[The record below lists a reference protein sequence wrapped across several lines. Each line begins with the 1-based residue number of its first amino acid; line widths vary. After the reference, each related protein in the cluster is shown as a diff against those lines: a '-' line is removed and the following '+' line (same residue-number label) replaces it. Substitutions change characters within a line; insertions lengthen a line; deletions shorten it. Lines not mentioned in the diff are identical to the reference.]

1 VKHRAGPFLLAA
13 GGVLLVA
20 GAVALA
26 LRGPRQAPEPAAI
39 ALLAGFILAQIG
51 LAMCAWTRLRPAG
64 RLRNAALVLLIAPP
78 FVIVAAI
85 LALQAGAPWEV
96 TSALSVTALIAIPI
110 GWGVFA
116 AAGTR
121 AGVLSLGVAAAIGWS
136 TLLLFLFQPDSLR
149 ALAAVPLGLTW
160 LTVGLLHGS
169 IRRPSTRTL
178 ASAAAATTVAC
189 ALLVGVA
196 AATARPTGIPG
207 PAPSPGVTTAVVIDT
222 DSLPDDWMA
231 ITYLLSHPD
240 VDVRAITVAGSA
252 ALGCGDGVRQVLR
265 LLALFDRPDVPVAC
279 GRSTLTSGGHPFPAE
294 WREHNLEL
302 MREVPL
308 PEPIAEAIDQ
318 PAPDLLA
325 TVLRASET
333 PVTILALGPLTNLLD
348 TFIAEPGL
356 RDRVAEIVIMGGAL
370 DVAGNTGG
378 GPAEWNLF
386 VDPAAASTVFRAGR
400 PVALIALD
408 ATNDARVDRAAADEV
423 RAAVAAPGGRFVA
436 ELLDAQ
442 ADFVASGEYFFWD
455 PLAAVALTDHRIAGF
470 LRERL
475 DVLAAGDE
483 SGRVVR
489 SPLGGE
495 VSIAVSADAAAFRRT
510 FLQVLNSGT

>member
-1 VKHRAGPFLLAA
+1 MKQRAGPFLLAA

-26 LRGPRQAPEPAAI
+26 VRGPRQRVEPAVI
-39 ALLAGFILAQIG
+39 ALFAGFIVAQVG
-51 LAMCAWTRLRPAG
+51 LVTLAWTRLRPAG
-64 RLRNAALVLLIAPP
+64 RLRTAALVLLIAPP
-78 FVIVAAI
+78 IGVVSAI
-85 LALQAGAPWEV
+85 LALQVGAPWEA
-96 TSALSVTALIAIPI
+96 TTALSIAALFAIPI

-116 AAGTR
+116 VAGSR
-121 AGVLSLGVAAAIGWS
+121 AGVLSLPVASAIGWS
-136 TLLLFLFQPDSLR
+136 TLLLFLFQSDSLR

-160 LTVGLLHGS
+160 LAVGLLHGA
-169 IRRPSTRTL
+169 IRGPSTRTL
-178 ASAAAATTVAC
+178 ASAAAATAVAC
-189 ALLVGVA
+189 ALLVGVTS
-196 AATARPTGIPG
+196 ATGRPTGIPG
-207 PAPSPGVTTAVVIDT
+207 PAPSPGVTKAVVIDT

-231 ITYLLSHPD
+231 IAYLLGHPD

-279 GRSTLTSGGHPFPAE
+279 GRSTLTPGGHPFPAE
-294 WREHNLEL
+294 WRGHNLEL
-302 MREVPL
+302 MDQVPL

-333 PVTILALGPLTNLLD
+333 PVTILALGPLTNILD
-348 TFIAEPGL
+348 TFTAEPGL

-370 DVAGNTGG
+370 DVAGNTGS

-386 VDPAAASTVFRAGR
+386 VDPAAASHVFRAGR

-408 ATNDARVDRAAADEV
+408 ATNDAPIDRAAADEV

-436 ELLDAQ
+436 DLLDAQ
-442 ADFVASGEYFFWD
+442 ADFVATGEYFFWD
-455 PLAAVALTDHRIAGF
+455 PLAAVALTDPRIAGF

-475 DVLAAGDE
+475 DVVATGDE

-510 FLQVLNSGT
+510 FLQVLNSGS